1 MELTFLGTGA
11 AFAGDAFNAGY
22 VLDRRLLV
30 DAGAPVHVLLKQT
43 GHDVGRLEAAVI
55 THQHGDHT
63 FGLPFL
69 MAMRAIE
76 HPDAEPFT
84 IAGPVGFGRYIEDLV
99 ELAWGGHLR
108 DIVWERLRPR
118 FIDVAP
124 GDTFEVAGFRVHA
137 EEMVHVTDLLCL
149 GYHFEKDGVSL
160 GYSGDTGVCRGLDAL
175 VELSRDFLVEMTGF
189 NEEASGHLTR
199 ADVEAIVGANPDK
212 RFFLTHLNR
221 SVIKGEIAGAQLAED
236 LTTVELHPAT

>member
-22 VLDRRLLV
+22 VLDRRLLI

-43 GHDVGRLEAAVI
+43 GHDVGKLEGAVI

-76 HPDAEPFT
+76 HPQAPPFT

-118 FIDVAP
+118 FIDVSP
-124 GDTFEVAGFRVHA
+124 GDDFDVAGFRVHA
-137 EEMVHVTDLLCL
+137 EEMAHVPELLCL
-149 GYHFEKDGVSL
+149 GFHLARDGVSF
-160 GYSGDTGVCRGLDAL
+160 GFSGDTGVCPGLDAL
-175 VELSRDFLVEMTGF
+175 VEMSQDFLVEMTGF
-189 NEEASGHLTR
+189 NEEASGHMTR
-199 ADVEAIVGANPDK
+199 PDVEALVAANPGK

-221 SVIKGEIAGAQLAED
+221 AVVTSDVAGAVVAQD
-236 LTTVELHPAT
+236 LQTVELQPAG